1 LDFKKIWPEKKW
13 KRIIFVFLVVMVIL
27 SISVSVFLYLGINN
41 DVVSE
46 IIVANEQGTSNA
58 LLIYHPGFSTFTKDV
73 SYGYAE
79 GLELN
84 DWRVEISTASGDAPS
99 DISKYDLLIL
109 ASPVYGGAP
118 SPTIGRHVNRMGD
131 LENTKTVIIVTAAG
145 SPGNT
150 AETLKTI
157 VEENNGIIN
166 SKLVLFASAP
176 NEGDESAVNLSRI
189 AGAEVIP

>member
-1 LDFKKIWPEKKW
+1 LDFKKIWPEKRW
-13 KRIIFVFLVVMVIL
+13 KRIIFVFLVVLVIL
-27 SISVSVFLYLGINN
+27 SIVVSVFLYLGINS
-41 DVVSE
+41 DVFSE
-46 IIVANEQGTSNA
+46 IIVVNEQGTFNA
-58 LLIYHPGFSTFTKDV
+58 LLIYHPGFSAFTKDV

-84 DWRVEISTASGDAPS
+84 DWRVEISTASGDAPIN
-99 DISKYDLLIL
+99 ISKYDLLIL

-131 LENTKTVIIVTAAG
+131 LENTESVIIVTAAG

-150 AETLKTI
+150 VETMKNI
-157 VEENNGIIN
+157 VNENNGINN
-166 SKLVLFASAP
+166 SELILFTSAP
-176 NEGDESAVNLSRI
+176 NEGDESAINLSRI

>member
-1 LDFKKIWPEKKW
+1 MDIKKIWPEKKW
-13 KRIIFVFLVVMVIL
+13 KKIIFVFLVFMIIL
-27 SISVSVFLYLGINN
+27 SISTSVFLYLGINS

-46 IIVANEQGTSNA
+46 IIVVNEQGTSNA

-84 DWRVEISTASGDAPS
+84 DWRVEISTASADAPI
-99 DISKYDLLIL
+99 DISNYDLLIL

-131 LENTKTVIIVTAAG
+131 LENTKTIIIVTAAG

-150 AETLKTI
+150 AKTMKTI

-166 SKLVLFASAP
+166 SELVLFTSAP

-189 AGAEVIP
+189 AGTEVIP